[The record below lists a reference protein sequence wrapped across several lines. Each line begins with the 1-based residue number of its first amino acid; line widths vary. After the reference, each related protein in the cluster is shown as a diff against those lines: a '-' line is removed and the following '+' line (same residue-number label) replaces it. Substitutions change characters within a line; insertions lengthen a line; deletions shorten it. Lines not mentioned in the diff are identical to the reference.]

1 LAITRGTRLGPYE
14 VTAQIGVGGMG
25 EVYRA
30 TDTTLGRQVAIKVL
44 PEALASDTE
53 RVARFERE
61 AKALAAL
68 NHPHIAQIYGF
79 EKSSGVHA
87 LVMELVEGPTLAERI
102 GQGAIPVEETI
113 GIARQVV
120 EAIEAAHEQGII
132 HRDLKPANIKIRE
145 DGMVKVL
152 DFGLAKLSEPG
163 GARAGAEA
171 GGVGLTALMESPT
184 IMSPAMTMAGVILGT
199 AAYMSPEQ
207 AKGRPADRRSDVWAF
222 GAVLFE
228 MLTGRRAFEGDDV
241 SDTLASVLKQEPDW
255 TQLPTDLPPA
265 IRTLLQRC
273 LVKDRRQRVADIAVA
288 QFVLTQQTAVSSE
301 SPARAL
307 EPGHARN
314 STTG

>member
-145 DGMVKVL
+145 DGVVKVL

-171 GGVGLTALMESPT
+171 GGVGLTAHC
-184 IMSPAMTMAGVILGT
+184 
-199 AAYMSPEQ
+199 
-207 AKGRPADRRSDVWAF
+207 
-222 GAVLFE
+222 
-228 MLTGRRAFEGDDV
+228 
-241 SDTLASVLKQEPDW
+241 
-255 TQLPTDLPPA
+255 A
-265 IRTLLQRC
+265 IRTQFVKSKDSAACSLPGVPRRRPVGVALHLEHEGLAASRIQLHGQQRS
-273 LVKDRRQRVADIAVA
+273 VDRRRAPLGRDGRQLMLTVAPTLHDDRSR
-288 QFVLTQQTAVSSE
+288 L
-301 SPARAL
+301 
-307 EPGHARN
+307 
-314 STTG
+314 